1 MNLGLIGDE
10 FKNCL
15 DLGSRFKAMVDDTE
29 GFANLV
35 SSALKEANQDQNEE
49 ITEEVQMDMSM

>member
-1 MNLGLIGDE
+1 MI
-10 FKNCL
+10 
-15 DLGSRFKAMVDDTE
+15 DDTE

-35 SSALKEANQDQNEE
+35 SLALKEANQDQIEE